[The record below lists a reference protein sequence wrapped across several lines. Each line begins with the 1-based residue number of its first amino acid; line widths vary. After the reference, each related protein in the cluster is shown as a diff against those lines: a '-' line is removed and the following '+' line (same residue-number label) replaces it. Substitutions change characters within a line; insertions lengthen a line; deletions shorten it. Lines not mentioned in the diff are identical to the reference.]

1 MRHLLNF
8 HTHTLAKDE
17 SENSIYNLMI
27 HDAETVN
34 NVRHQWVSVGVHP
47 WYGSDK
53 DWQKQVE
60 VVGEIS
66 RLPWVL
72 AIGECGLDR
81 LIEMHL
87 DTQMKIF
94 EAQVALAEQV
104 QKPVIIHCVRAFN
117 ELLGW
122 KKKTKLTIP
131 LIVHGFNSNPQIAAQ
146 LVQHGFYI
154 SLGGAL
160 LKSGSNAQK
169 ALTNI
174 PLHRLFLENDD
185 KDISI
190 FSLYEAAAQRLEI
203 SISALEA
210 QIWRN
215 FATVIPSVAPF
226 IPYGGIK

>member
-1 MRHLLNF
+1 
-8 HTHTLAKDE
+8 
-17 SENSIYNLMI
+17 MI

-34 NVRHQWVSVGVHP
+34 NVRHQWVSIGIHP
-47 WYGSDK
+47 WYASAT
-53 DWQKQVE
+53 DWQSQVE
-60 VVGEIS
+60 VVSKIVRS
-66 RLPWVL
+66 PWVV

-81 LIEMHL
+81 LIEMPL
-87 DTQMKIF
+87 DTQMLVF

-117 ELLGW
+117 ELLAW
-122 KKKTKLTIP
+122 KKRTKLTIP
-131 LIVHGFNSNPQIAAQ
+131 LIVHGFNNNPQIAAQ
-146 LVQHGFYI
+146 LVQHGFYL
-154 SLGGAL
+154 SLGAAL
-160 LKSGSNAQK
+160 LKSGSNAQIT
-169 ALTNI
+169 LTTI

-190 FSLYEAAAQRLEI
+190 FSLYEVAAGRLEI

-215 FATVIPSVAPF
+215 FATIIPAVAPF

>member
-34 NVRHQWVSVGVHP
+34 NVRHQWVSIGVHP
-47 WYGSDK
+47 WYASAT

-66 RLPWVL
+66 GLPWVV

-81 LIEMHL
+81 LIEMPL

-94 EAQVALAEQV
+94 EAQVALAEHI

-117 ELLGW
+117 ELLVW

-131 LIVHGFNSNPQIAAQ
+131 LIVHGYNSNPQIAAQ

-160 LKSGSNAQK
+160 LKSDSNAHK
-169 ALTNI
+169 ALINI

-190 FSLYEAAAQRLEI
+190 FSLYEAAARRLEI

-215 FATVIPSVAPF
+215 FATIIPAVAPL
-226 IPYGGIK
+226 IPYGRD

>member
-8 HTHTLAKDE
+8 HTHTLSKGE
-17 SENSIYNLMI
+17 NENSIYNLMI
-27 HDAETVN
+27 QDAEKIN
-34 NVRHQWVSVGVHP
+34 DLRHQWVSVGIHP
-47 WYGSDK
+47 WYASTT
-53 DWQKQVE
+53 DWQSQVE
-60 VVGEIS
+60 VVSKIV
-66 RLPWVL
+66 RLPWVV

-81 LIEMHL
+81 LIEMPL
-87 DTQMKIF
+87 DTQMLVF

-117 ELLGW
+117 ELLAW
-122 KKKTKLTIP
+122 KKRTKLTIP
-131 LIVHGFNSNPQIAAQ
+131 IIVHGFNTNPQIATQ
-146 LVQHGFYI
+146 LVQHGFYL
-154 SLGGAL
+154 SLGAAL

-169 ALTNI
+169 ALTTT

-190 FSLYEAAAQRLEI
+190 FSLYEVAAGRLEI

-215 FATVIPSVAPF
+215 FATIIPAVAPL
-226 IPYGGIK
+226 IPYDRD